1 VREHENEPEIEVG
14 DLIRWYEHDYPYY
27 YIYEEYRFKAPKY
40 GIVMEVHVPVYPEED
55 EEEEYDFGFGRS
67 KNMLRWEDDIAW
79 IKVLTIGENLQKRYI
94 YLDFDE
100 RYEIISK
107 VRWERAK

>member
-1 VREHENEPEIEVG
+1 MGDKRVIQKAEIG
-14 DLIRWYEHDYPYY
+14 DLIRWYEFDYPYY
-27 YIYEEYRFKAPKY
+27 FTYEDYKFKAPKY
-40 GIVMEVHVPVYPEED
+40 GIVMEVHIPTLTD
-55 EEEEYDFGFGRS
+55 EEPEDYDFGFGTS
-67 KNMLRWEDDIAW
+67 KNILRWEDDMAW

-107 VRWERAK
+107 VRWEKAK